1 MMQQFQDD
9 ILRTKQMAVEIEN
22 KLTSR
27 IDMLEKRITR
37 LEEIIDT
44 LSTKK

>member
-1 MMQQFQDD
+1 MQQFQDD